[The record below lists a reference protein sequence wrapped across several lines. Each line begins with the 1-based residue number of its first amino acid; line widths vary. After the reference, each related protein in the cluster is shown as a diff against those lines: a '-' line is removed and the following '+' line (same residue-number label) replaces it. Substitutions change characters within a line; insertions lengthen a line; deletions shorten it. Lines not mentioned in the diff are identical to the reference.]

1 MYFQRLPF
9 QGWLYKRLD
18 LVHIQS
24 FLFYSTS
31 ITNSLDTVSV
41 YNENGLPKIIIPL
54 PSRREACSFI
64 LKPLQHT
71 VGDLSNFIKCED
83 SGVDRITFFSEDGT
97 RIARSNSISDLLTSD
112 FHILIND
119 QKYYV
124 DTSSISSQFTALPKD
139 LANVRQLISKLANA
153 IHVDEFYAQKQ
164 QQLEKCIED
173 VNLQLEPFEKKK
185 SVIAV
190 QAAQRTR
197 WLTWLGLGA
206 MGIQFGL
213 LARLTW
219 WEYSW
224 DIMEPVTYFVGY
236 GTSMAMYAY
245 YVITRQDY
253 TLPQVFD
260 REYLK
265 SFYKSADKSSFDV
278 QRYNELR
285 DELAHLKSELR
296 RLKDPL
302 LYQLPL
308 QQTEY
313 MIPEQV
319 ENILNQTKNSPQK

>member
-97 RIARSNSISDLLTSD
+97 RIAKSNSISDLLTSD

-119 QKYYV
+119 QKYHV

-139 LANVRQLISKLANA
+139 LANVRELISKLANA

>member
-1 MYFQRLPF
+1 MFFHRVLY
-9 QGWLYKRLD
+9 QGKFYKRLN
-18 LVHIQS
+18 LVQVQS

-31 ITNSLDTVSV
+31 ISSLDTVSV
-41 YNENGLPKIIIPL
+41 HNENGLPRIIVPL
-54 PSRREACSFI
+54 PSRREACSFT

-83 SGVDRITFFSEDGT
+83 SGVDRIVFFSEDGT
-97 RIARSNSISDLLTSD
+97 RIAKSNSVADLLASN
-112 FHILIND
+112 FQLIIND
-119 QKYYV
+119 EKYHV
-124 DTSSISSQFTALPKD
+124 DTSSLSSQYSSVPQD
-139 LANVRQLISKLANA
+139 LADARQLVTKLASVFH
-153 IHVDEFYAQKQ
+153 IDEFYAQKQ

-173 VNLQLEPFEKKK
+173 VHLQLEPFEQKK
-185 SVIAV
+185 SVIAA

-197 WLTWLGLGA
+197 RLTWLGLGA

-245 YVITRQDY
+245 YVVTRQDY

-265 SFYKSADKSSFDV
+265 SFYKSADKTSFDV
-278 QRYNELR
+278 ERYNELR
-285 DELAHLKSELR
+285 DQLAQLKSELR

-302 LYQLPL
+302 LHKLPL

-319 ENILNQTKNSPQK
+319 EEILNQNKPLTPK

>member
-1 MYFQRLPF
+1 
-9 QGWLYKRLD
+9 
-18 LVHIQS
+18 
-24 FLFYSTS
+24 
-31 ITNSLDTVSV
+31 
-41 YNENGLPKIIIPL
+41 
-54 PSRREACSFI
+54 
-64 LKPLQHT
+64 
-71 VGDLSNFIKCED
+71 
-83 SGVDRITFFSEDGT
+83 
-97 RIARSNSISDLLTSD
+97 
-112 FHILIND
+112 
-119 QKYYV
+119 
-124 DTSSISSQFTALPKD
+124 
-139 LANVRQLISKLANA
+139 
-153 IHVDEFYAQKQ
+153 
-164 QQLEKCIED
+164 
-173 VNLQLEPFEKKK
+173 
-185 SVIAV
+185 
-190 QAAQRTR
+190 
-197 WLTWLGLGA
+197 

>member
-1 MYFQRLPF
+1 MYLRRISFQREF
-9 QGWLYKRLD
+9 FRRLD
-18 LVHIQS
+18 LVNIQS
-24 FLFYSTS
+24 LLFYSTS
-31 ITNSLDTVSV
+31 VSSSLDTVSV
-41 YNENGLPKIIIPL
+41 HNENGLPKIIVPL

-83 SGVDRITFFSEDGT
+83 SGVDRVTFFSEDGT
-97 RIARSNSISDLLTSD
+97 RIAKSNSIADLLTSD

-119 QKYYV
+119 QKYHV
-124 DTSSISSQFTALPKD
+124 DTSSMSSQFSLLPKD
-139 LANVRQLISKLANA
+139 LANARELITNLANA
-153 IHVDEFYAQKQ
+153 LHVDEFYAQKLS
-164 QQLEKCIED
+164 QLEKCIED
-173 VNLQLEPFEKKK
+173 VNLQLEPFEKEKLL
-185 SVIAV
+185 IAE

-206 MGIQFGL
+206 MGVQFGL

-265 SFYKSADKSSFDV
+265 SFYRSADKTSFDV

-302 LYQLPL
+302 LHHLPL

-313 MIPEQV
+313 LIPEQV
-319 ENILNQTKNSPQK
+319 ESILNQTKNLPQK

>member
-1 MYFQRLPF
+1 MIFQRISVHRVF
-9 QGWLYKRLD
+9 NKRVNLAQ
-18 LVHIQS
+18 IQS
-24 FLFYSTS
+24 LLSHS
-31 ITNSLDTVSV
+31 ISVSSLDTVSV
-41 YNENGLPKIIIPL
+41 FNENGLPRITVPL

-83 SGVDRITFFSEDGT
+83 NGVDRIAFFSEDGT
-97 RIARSNSISDLLTSD
+97 RIAKSNSVADLLSSN
-112 FHILIND
+112 FHLIIND
-119 QKYYV
+119 QKYHV
-124 DTSSISSQFTALPKD
+124 DTSSLSFEFSAVPRDIAD
-139 LANVRQLISKLANA
+139 ARQLVVKLASA
-153 IHVDEFYAQKQ
+153 FHIDEFYAQKQ
-164 QQLEKCIED
+164 HQLEKCIED
-173 VNLQLEPFEKKK
+173 VILQLEPFEQQK
-185 SVIAV
+185 SVIAT

-197 WLTWLGLGA
+197 RLTWLGLGA
-206 MGIQFGL
+206 MGVQFGL

-236 GTSMAMYAY
+236 ATSMAMYAY

-265 SFYKSADKSSFDV
+265 SFYKSADKLSFDV
-278 QRYNELR
+278 ERYNELR
-285 DELAHLKSELR
+285 DQLAHLKSELR

-302 LYQLPL
+302 LHRLPL

-313 MIPEQV
+313 LIPEQV
-319 ENILNQTKNSPQK
+319 EDILNHNKPTAVK

>member
-1 MYFQRLPF
+1 MYFQRLPL
-9 QGWLYKRLD
+9 QVWHYKRLD

-31 ITNSLDTVSV
+31 ITTSLDTVSV
-41 YNENGLPKIIIPL
+41 YSENGLPKIIIPL
-54 PSRREACSFI
+54 PSRREACSFV

-83 SGVDRITFFSEDGT
+83 SGVDRITFFSK
-97 RIARSNSISDLLTSD
+97 A
-112 FHILIND
+112 
-119 QKYYV
+119 
-124 DTSSISSQFTALPKD
+124 SQFSVLPKD
-139 LANVRQLISKLANA
+139 LANVRELVSKLANA

-313 MIPEQV
+313 MVPEQV
-319 ENILNQTKNSPQK
+319 EDILNQTKNPPQK

>member
-1 MYFQRLPF
+1 
-9 QGWLYKRLD
+9 
-18 LVHIQS
+18 
-24 FLFYSTS
+24 
-31 ITNSLDTVSV
+31 
-41 YNENGLPKIIIPL
+41 
-54 PSRREACSFI
+54 
-64 LKPLQHT
+64 
-71 VGDLSNFIKCED
+71 
-83 SGVDRITFFSEDGT
+83 
-97 RIARSNSISDLLTSD
+97 
-112 FHILIND
+112 
-119 QKYYV
+119 
-124 DTSSISSQFTALPKD
+124 
-139 LANVRQLISKLANA
+139 
-153 IHVDEFYAQKQ
+153 
-164 QQLEKCIED
+164 
-173 VNLQLEPFEKKK
+173 
-185 SVIAV
+185 
-190 QAAQRTR
+190 
-197 WLTWLGLGA
+197 

-245 YVITRQDY
+245 YVITR
-253 TLPQVFD
+253 
-260 REYLK
+260 
-265 SFYKSADKSSFDV
+265 